1 MRCERSLQGLV
12 RNSASAGKRFCRRES
27 ILSFRQ
33 RQAGK
38 PRGSRELNNAMLSKV
53 LQSLFKMPPAQTREQ
68 YIQWLLSGLRD
79 PVPGVRAAAQSSF
92 ANLCVNR
99 HLDYTPDE
107 VIAILHALQEQEGI
121 RDLAWVLRHV
131 EFVSEP
137 SPVMKI
143 PAEVQEAAS
152 QCLYRLR
159 ERTEQDYLANI
170 LLHPASAPPA
180 GADTLLRPAQAGA
193 QTRTAN
199 LLRASGSGET
209 SEES

>member
-1 MRCERSLQGLV
+1 MRGT
-12 RNSASAGKRFCRRES
+12 AI
-27 ILSFRQ
+27 ILDFRL

-38 PRGSRELNNAMLSKV
+38 QRDKGEMNNAMLSKV

-68 YIQWLLSGLRD
+68 HIQWLMSGLCDADLSARQ
-79 PVPGVRAAAQSSF
+79 AAQRAF
-92 ANLCVNR
+92 ANLCVNV
-99 HLDYTPDE
+99 HTDYTPDE
-107 VIAILHALQEQEGI
+107 VIATLRALQEQEGI

-131 EFVSEP
+131 EFVSES

-143 PAEVQEAAS
+143 PAEVREAAR

-170 LLHPASAPPA
+170 LLHPTSAPPA
-180 GADTLLRPAQAGA
+180 NADTLLRPAQDGA
-193 QTRTAN
+193 QIRTDN